1 MQLTRFTQFLRSRQ
15 PIGQRLESSLGS
27 KHAWYQGLSIR
38 CSVFPGQNNRYRAES
53 QELCHNYGLFYVCR
67 VRFLMV
73 KSFNFNV
80 LLILLV
86 SFPYLALGADE
97 AVPADSTLEQ
107 DMGYFYGFSF
117 GNMLKDG
124 GSPDVDV
131 ESLLKGLNDSLAG
144 NPPALADDRREKV
157 YQEVRDRQLRTQ
169 EAKKAVQDA
178 QEEAALVQVETNL
191 ANAEAFLM
199 ENATREGVKTTPSG
213 LQYEVLV
220 DAGGKRPA
228 ATSRVSVN
236 YVGSFID
243 GSVFDQ
249 SGDKPVE
256 FGLEQVV
263 AGWTEGL
270 QLMGIGDKF
279 RFYLHPDLAYGAGS
293 VGPIPPN
300 SLLVFDVEL
309 LDIR

>member
-1 MQLTRFTQFLRSRQ
+1 M
-15 PIGQRLESSLGS
+15 I
-27 KHAWYQGLSIR
+27 
-38 CSVFPGQNNRYRAES
+38 
-53 QELCHNYGLFYVCR
+53 
-67 VRFLMV
+67 
-73 KSFNFNV
+73 KSFNFNA
-80 LLILLV
+80 LLVFLV
-86 SFPYLALGADE
+86 SFPYLALGAE
-97 AVPADSTLEQ
+97 EVVPADSNLER

-144 NPPALADDRREKV
+144 NPPALANDRREKV
-157 YQEVRDRQLRTQ
+157 YEEVRARQLRTQ

-178 QEEAALVQVETNL
+178 QEKVALAQVEINL
-191 ANAEAFLM
+191 ANAEAFLA
-199 ENATREGVKTTPSG
+199 ENATREGVQATPSG

-220 DAGGKRPA
+220 KAGGKRPT
-228 ATSRVSVN
+228 ATSRVSVS
-236 YVGSFID
+236 YIGSFID

-263 AGWTEGL
+263 VGWTEGL

-309 LDIR
+309 LDIK

>member
-1 MQLTRFTQFLRSRQ
+1 M
-15 PIGQRLESSLGS
+15 I
-27 KHAWYQGLSIR
+27 
-38 CSVFPGQNNRYRAES
+38 N
-53 QELCHNYGLFYVCR
+53 
-67 VRFLMV
+67 
-73 KSFNFNV
+73 SFKFNV
-80 LLILLV
+80 LPVFLLC
-86 SFPYLALGADE
+86 FPFLALGE
-97 AVPADSTLEQ
+97 EEVVSADSILER

-131 ESLLKGLNDSLAG
+131 ASLLEGLNDSLAN
-144 NPPALADDRREKV
+144 NPPALADDRRENV
-157 YQEVRDRQLRTQ
+157 YQEVRARQLRAQ
-169 EAKKAVQDA
+169 EAKKAVQDE
-178 QEEAALVQVETNL
+178 QEKVALVQVETNL
-191 ANAEAFLM
+191 ANAEAFLA
-199 ENATREGVKTTPSG
+199 ENATREGVQTTSTG

-220 DAGGKRPA
+220 NAGGKRPA
-228 ATSRVSVN
+228 ATSRVSVS
-236 YVGSFID
+236 YIGSFID
-243 GSVFDQ
+243 GGVFEQ

-279 RFYLHPDLAYGAGS
+279 RFFLHPDLAYGAGS

>member
-1 MQLTRFTQFLRSRQ
+1 
-15 PIGQRLESSLGS
+15 
-27 KHAWYQGLSIR
+27 
-38 CSVFPGQNNRYRAES
+38 
-53 QELCHNYGLFYVCR
+53 
-67 VRFLMV
+67 MV

>member
-1 MQLTRFTQFLRSRQ
+1 M
-15 PIGQRLESSLGS
+15 I
-27 KHAWYQGLSIR
+27 
-38 CSVFPGQNNRYRAES
+38 
-53 QELCHNYGLFYVCR
+53 
-67 VRFLMV
+67 
-73 KSFNFNV
+73 KSFKFNV
-80 LLILLV
+80 LLVFLLC
-86 SFPYLALGADE
+86 FPSLALGE
-97 AVPADSTLEQ
+97 EEVVSADSILER

-131 ESLLKGLNDSLAG
+131 ASLLKGLNDSLAN
-144 NPPALADDRREKV
+144 NPPALADDRRENV
-157 YQEVRDRQLRTQ
+157 YQEVRARQLRAQ
-169 EAKKAVQDA
+169 EAKKAVQDE
-178 QEEAALVQVETNL
+178 QEKVTLVQVETNL
-191 ANAEAFLM
+191 ANAEAFLA
-199 ENATREGVKTTPSG
+199 ENATREGVQTTSTG

-220 DAGGKRPA
+220 NAGGKRPA
-228 ATSRVSVN
+228 ATSRVSVS
-236 YVGSFID
+236 YIGSFID
-243 GSVFDQ
+243 GGVFEQ

-279 RFYLHPDLAYGAGS
+279 RFFLHPDLAYGAGS